1 MAFVNGDA
9 VVSDEWKRVQEKTF
23 TRWCN
28 EQLKVNNTGID
39 TLSEGFSDGIK
50 LIMLLEILSQKKI
63 GRYNKNTKIRAQKME
78 NVQQTLDFLKK
89 EKVKLVNI
97 RSSEIVDGNLKLILG
112 LVWTLILH
120 YQISLGFKDGSG
132 LTPKQALL
140 KWLQDK
146 LKNRP
151 VGPPKNLTSDWTDGL
166 RLAALCD
173 EIAPGLF
180 PDADSLKSADALEN
194 VRDGLEQ
201 ANEFLDVPKLMNAED
216 IANPSIDE
224 KSMMTYLSE
233 FIDAKLTKPL
243 PVVDGVKVYGPGVE
257 SQDLKSGEPTHFTI
271 DATAVATHRNPRV
284 KIIDTENGTVPIK
297 LEQAADGT
305 YTCQYTPSE
314 TGEHQVHVTFGNAV
328 EGSPFSTFVK
338 QGNASDISKIKVY
351 GEGVESNVLDSHK
364 PTQFFI
370 DTNDLEGDVS
380 ITIDGPDGVL
390 TPEDIVI
397 SRNDKGLTSVEYT
410 PRYPGKYNIEVLFDD
425 QEVSKS
431 PFSVQV
437 LPLKE
442 ADASKVRV
450 TGKGIE
456 KGIVNEP
463 LAFCIDT
470 RAAGFGNLDMTLEG
484 PTKCEAEYN
493 DNGNGTCDVVY
504 TPKQAGEYKIA
515 LKFNDKEVKN
525 SPFTVKV
532 FDPSK
537 VVATGAGIDGVGARM
552 NKPADV
558 FLDTSEAGEGDFK
571 CSVQGPD
578 GEKEF
583 EVTPTAENGKLQGSY
598 VPTKPGDYNVSVKME
613 GHDIAGSPFLVTL
626 SDPDSFKLS
635 GPALRFAYV
644 NEPTHVVVDS
654 SDSGKNT
661 MSADLVD
668 PHGEKVSTKIVPSS
682 ETAQK
687 VEFEPKTGG
696 IHKLNINYGGCPLP
710 CDIKVLDPS
719 RIKAYGPGLDN
730 KGNFKNEKT
739 EFIVETGGLGSDDL
753 KIKIKSKLSGNEV
766 QSEIKKVDEDKFEVS
781 YTPTEADLH
790 EVTIHLVDVE
800 VCESPYNVGVCDPS
814 GVKAYGPGLE
824 KGIEKTP
831 TEFFVELSKAGEGSL
846 GVSIDGPEEINITI
860 EPQSE
865 SVFKLSYTPERA
877 GVYDVNISFCDRPI
891 NSSPFKVPVSRGPP
905 DASKCIPIGINETGT
920 FAIDAKDAGGCGLL
934 EIGVCG
940 PDSPCD
946 FVSVKHNGDYTFNV
960 NYAIPEPGETTI
972 NIKWHGDHI
981 PGSPFN
987 IITTDN

>member
-9 VVSDEWKRVQEKTF
+9 VISDEWKKVQEKTF

-28 EQLKVNNTGID
+28 EQLKVNNTSFD
-39 TLSEGFSDGIK
+39 KLSEGFSDGIK
-50 LIMLLEILSQKKI
+50 LIMLLEILSQKKV
-63 GRYNKNTKIRAQKME
+63 GRYNKNTKIRAQKLE
-78 NVQQTLDFLKK
+78 NVQQSLDFLKK

-97 RSSEIVDGNLKLILG
+97 RSPEIVDGNIKLILG

-120 YQISLGFKDGSG
+120 YQISLGFKDNSG
-132 LTPKQALL
+132 LTPRQALL

-180 PDADSLKSADALEN
+180 PDADSLKSANAFEN
-194 VRDGLEQ
+194 VREGIEQ
-201 ANEFLDVPKLMNAED
+201 AHDHLDVPKLMNPED
-216 IANPSIDE
+216 IANPNIDE

-243 PVVDGVKVYGPGVE
+243 PLIDGVKVYGPGVE
-257 SQDLKSGEPTHFTI
+257 SQDLNSGEPTHFSI
-271 DATAVATHRNPRV
+271 DATALATHRMPRV
-284 KIIDTENGTVPIK
+284 KVLDSENSTVPIK

-305 YTCQYTPSE
+305 YTCQYQPSE

-328 EGSPFSTFVK
+328 KGSPFCTFVQ
-338 QGNASDISKIKVY
+338 QGKASNISKIRVY
-351 GEGVESNVLDSHK
+351 GEGVESNKLDSHK
-364 PTQFFI
+364 TTQFYI
-370 DTNDLEGDVS
+370 DTNDLEGDIN
-380 ITIDGPDGVL
+380 ITINGPDGVL
-390 TPEDIVI
+390 TPEEITVT
-397 SRNDKGLTSVEYT
+397 RNNKGLTSVEYT
-410 PRYPGKYNIEVLFDD
+410 PRYPGTYNIEVLFDNE
-425 QEVSKS
+425 EVSKS

-442 ADASKVRV
+442 ADATKVRI

-504 TPKQAGEYKIA
+504 TPKQAGDYKIA
-515 LKFNDKEVKN
+515 LKFNDKEVNN

-537 VVATGAGIDGVGARM
+537 VVASGSGIDGVGARK
-552 NKPADV
+552 NEPADI
-558 FLDTSEAGEGDFK
+558 FLDLSKAGEGDFK

-583 EVTPTAENGKLQGSY
+583 EVTPTAEDGKLHGSY
-598 VPTKPGDYNVSVKME
+598 MPTKPGDYNVTIKME
-613 GHDIAGSPFLVTL
+613 GYDIPGSPFLVTL
-626 SDPDSFKLS
+626 SDLDSLKLS
-635 GPALRFAYV
+635 GPALRIAYV

-661 MSADLVD
+661 VSANLVD
-668 PHGEKVSTKIVPSS
+668 PNGKRIPTNVTISS
-682 ETAQK
+682 ETVQK

-696 IHKLNINYGGCPLP
+696 VHKLNINYGGCPLP

-719 RIKAYGPGLDN
+719 RIKAYGPGLQN
-730 KGNFKNEKT
+730 KGNFKNEVT
-739 EFIVETGGLGSDDL
+739 EFIVETGGFEADDL
-753 KIKIKSKLSGNEV
+753 KIKILNTQSGEEIQTDTKKLG
-766 QSEIKKVDEDKFEVS
+766 EDKFEIS
-781 YTPTEADLH
+781 YTPTEADVH
-790 EVTIHLVDVE
+790 EISIYLADVE
-800 VCESPYNVGVCDPS
+800 VCGSPYSVGICDPS

-824 KGIEKTP
+824 KGVEKTP

-846 GVSIDGPEEINITI
+846 GVSIDGPEEINIII
-860 EPQSE
+860 EPHSDN
-865 SVFKLSYTPERA
+865 VFKLSYTPERA
-877 GVYDVNISFCDRPI
+877 GVYDVNITFCDRPI
-891 NSSPFKVPVSRGPP
+891 ESSPFSVPVSRGPP
-905 DASKCIPIGINETGT
+905 DASKCIPMGIDETGT

-934 EIGVCG
+934 EVGVCG
-940 PDSPCD
+940 PNSPCD
-946 FVSVKHNGDYTFNV
+946 FVSVKHNGDFTFNV
-960 NYAIPEPGETTI
+960 NYALPEPGKTTI
-972 NIKWHGDHI
+972 NVKWHGDHI

-987 IITTDN
+987 IVTTDN